1 MTDRA
6 VPRRRRAGVRTLLMI
21 FGGVAVLL
29 LGGVCVGRGMDR
41 ASAVSDAPK
50 TAKAQKAQ
58 EEQEERAGGSAA
70 AEFGGA
76 GKPGDL
82 PGVRDCG
89 YGEPLREPKIVTLTC
104 ATGAAVASD
113 IEWDEYTAGRAEG
126 YGVVQVSSGANGS
139 ARTAFPARLTLSAP
153 RTVDGMT
160 AFTWLEVA
168 YTGLTPAGKT
178 TETYSIA

>member
-6 VPRRRRAGVRTLLMI
+6 VTRRRRASVRTLLVI
-21 FGGVAVLL
+21 FGGVTVLL
-29 LGGVCVGRGMDR
+29 LGGLWVGRGVDR

-50 TAKAQKAQ
+50 TEKAQK
-58 EEQEERAGGSAA
+58 ERADRSAA
-70 AEFGGA
+70 VEVGGT
-76 GKPGDL
+76 GEL

-89 YGEPLREPKIVTLTC
+89 YGEPLREPKIITLTC
-104 ATGAAVASD
+104 ATGATVASD
-113 IEWDEYTAGRAEG
+113 IEWDEYSTDRAEG

-139 ARTAFPARLTLSAP
+139 ARTSFPARLTLSAP

-160 AFTWLEVA
+160 AFTSLEVA

>member
-6 VPRRRRAGVRTLLMI
+6 VPRRRRASVRTLLVI
-21 FGGVAVLL
+21 FTGVAVLTL
-29 LGGVCVGRGMDR
+29 AGVWVGRGMDR

-50 TAKAQKAQ
+50 TAKAQKDRT
-58 EEQEERAGGSAA
+58 EQGDRSAA
-70 AEFGGA
+70 AAFGGES
-76 GKPGDL
+76 GPSEL

-89 YGEPLREPKIVTLTC
+89 YGEPLQQPKIITLTC
-104 ATGAAVASD
+104 ATGATVASD
-113 IEWDEYTAGRAEG
+113 IEWDEYSTDRAEG

-139 ARTAFPARLTLSAP
+139 ARTSFPARLTLSAP

-160 AFTWLEVA
+160 AFTSLEVA